1 MPGRTAPL
9 SLYERDPARDVPVSH
24 GACWFTDVEMAS
36 VCLPQLDMFG
46 SGGGGGPHYMV
57 TIPAVLEAG
66 AESRFCLSLL
76 RPNETLQMTVTL
88 MSEEE
93 NITLFQQTSDEGF
106 HNCILFKV
114 VSSFLT

>member
-1 MPGRTAPL
+1 
-9 SLYERDPARDVPVSH
+9 
-24 GACWFTDVEMAS
+24 
-36 VCLPQLDMFG
+36 
-46 SGGGGGPHYMV
+46 MV

-106 HNCILFKV
+106 RNCILFKV